1 MTSGRKRCV
10 KYHCYFSCILILFN
24 WAWLFLFFIRLIL
37 HLTYFFSHFN
47 INVYGAI
54 CSPAGLKTEIPCILA
69 SYQTWICLLIYCFY
83 SHKCTIS
90 HISIF
95 KILVTF
101 EPVPEYMFNISN
113 FKTYFLG
120 RVKVNVIL
128 ILYFFI

>member
-1 MTSGRKRCV
+1 MVILVNITLNVLLLKCLWSDLFTGR
-10 KYHCYFSCILILFN
+10 
-24 WAWLFLFFIRLIL
+24 
-37 HLTYFFSHFN
+37 
-47 INVYGAI
+47 
-54 CSPAGLKTEIPCILA
+54 LKTEIPCILA

-90 HISIF
+90 HISENVKSLSEGIF

-113 FKTYFLG
+113 FKTYFL
-120 RVKVNVIL
+120 VIIKNCVEVNVIL